1 MSESRLGIGQ
11 HRSTPGLSGN
21 NGQRERRDPAAVVG
35 PNLSGGEMQNTV
47 PGSQPINSGVPFTA
61 RPRMTTTARAATARG
76 RNASREQASR

>member
-47 PGSQPINSGVPFTA
+47 PGSQPINSGVPVHGA
-61 RPRMTTTARAATARG
+61 AENDYDRACRHG
-76 RNASREQASR
+76 KR